1 MEKQWRAILAVL
13 LSVVLVFA
21 FASMAVACD
30 GTAAPPQPGSG
41 QESGTENEGDN
52 PGGETGNEDNP
63 GGETGNEDNPGGI
76 EDMTMQER
84 YEALCAAV
92 DAANGNYTLTIA
104 VVNRTETS
112 KLDISIHIADGK
124 MTAEMES
131 EYASQGDTS
140 TTAVTSYGLRQGD
153 YFYEKTVIGTQS
165 QTNVSYGES
174 VFEKIPAVL
183 DSVLSRVLGVYR
195 VSGFYERMLGTA
207 SVGEDAVT
215 FAFAEYMYDV
225 PDGSIVPEEDGC
237 RIDFTFRDILTPS
250 YDSRELT
257 YEVRVVLSALGTT
270 EVTLPVSEEEITAG
284 ITAYDRAY
292 AEIERAFSADTATLT
307 VEFTD
312 YYMTGLTAALHE
324 GQALCEATVPDW
336 TGTTEGTI
344 RFGLIKRD
352 GTFVYVGDMYY
363 ENVGLAPLSET
374 GMAVGWLLDN
384 VLGVSGIAQGYFE
397 LSPDDNGTL
406 VLSDAGKEYYNYC
419 ESMRLTID
427 DGVYTLDATLTD
439 AAVSWG
445 SLPKRAVMTIS
456 GVGTAAPIEFP
467 ADLAS
472 QADWYID
479 GVLYGIDGQG
489 NGQVRLIDEY
499 AEAAVIRSE
508 LTVGGVTR
516 PVTTLGA
523 ELFDVYE
530 YGYPRLRAIVVPV
543 SVRIIDCYLPGSVK
557 LYYDGT
563 AEQFAGVTGDGAAS
577 ATVYYYSETAPAD
590 DGNYWRWNDDRT
602 EVVDW

>member
-1 MEKQWRAILAVL
+1 MKKQWTAILAVL

-41 QESGTENEGDN
+41 QESGTENEG
-52 PGGETGNEDNP
+52 DNP

-131 EYASQGDTS
+131 EYTSQGDTS

-237 RIDFTFRDILTPS
+237 RIDFTFRDILSTAYNS
-250 YDSRELT
+250 QALT
-257 YEVRVVLSALGTT
+257 YDVNVVLSALGTT
-270 EVTLPVSEEEITAG
+270 EVTLPVSEAEITAG
-284 ITAYDRAY
+284 ITEYDRAY
-292 AEIERAFSADTATLT
+292 AEIERAFAADTATLT

-312 YYMTGLTAALHE
+312 YSFDSLTATLNE
-324 GQALCEATVPDW
+324 GQALCEAGVPDW

-352 GTFVYVGDMYY
+352 GVFVYVGDMDSMHI
-363 ENVGLAPLSET
+363 GLQPLSAT
-374 GMAVGWLLDN
+374 GLDVGWLLDN
-384 VLGVSGIAQGYFE
+384 VLGVSRIAKGYFQ
-397 LSPDDNGTL
+397 LSPDTPGEL
-406 VLSDAGKEYYNYC
+406 VLSDEGKEFYNYC
-419 ESMRLTID
+419 ESMRLTMD
-427 DGVYTLDATLTD
+427 DGVYVLDATLTD
-439 AAVSWG
+439 IAVSAVG
-445 SLPKRAVMTIS
+445 LPKRAVMTIS
-456 GVGTAAPIEFP
+456 GVGAADPIEFP
-467 ADLAS
+467 ADLAA

-479 GVLYGIDGQG
+479 GVLYGYDGQG

-508 LTVGGVTR
+508 LTVGGTTR
-516 PVTTLGA
+516 QVTTLGA
-523 ELFDVYE
+523 ELFNVYE
-530 YGYPRLRAIVVPV
+530 DGYPCLRRIVVPV
-543 SVRIIDCYLPGSVK
+543 SVRIIDCYVPGSVK
-557 LYYDGT
+557 LYYCGT
-563 AEQFAGVTGDGAAS
+563 AGQFADVTGVGAAS
-577 ATVYYYSETAPAD
+577 ATVYYYSETEPAD
-590 DGNYWRWNDDRT
+590 DGNRYWHWNDDRT

>member
-1 MEKQWRAILAVL
+1 MKKQWRAILAVL

-41 QESGTENEGDN
+41 QESGTENEG
-52 PGGETGNEDNP
+52 DNP

-131 EYASQGDTS
+131 EYTSQGDTS

-237 RIDFTFRDILTPS
+237 RIDFTFRDILSTAYNS
-250 YDSRELT
+250 QALT
-257 YEVRVVLSALGTT
+257 YDVNVVLSALGTT
-270 EVTLPVSEEEITAG
+270 EVTLPVSETEITAG
-284 ITAYDRAY
+284 ITEYDRAY
-292 AEIERAFSADTATLT
+292 AEIERAFAADTATLT

-312 YYMTGLTAALHE
+312 YSF
-324 GQALCEATVPDW
+324 GQALCEISIPAW
-336 TGTTEGTI
+336 TGEPGQNVYL
-344 RFGLIKRD
+344 GLIKR
-352 GTFVYVGDMYY
+352 GGVFVYVGELDYRSA
-363 ENVGLAPLSET
+363 GLAPLVGT
-374 GMAVGWLLDN
+374 GMDVGWLLDN
-384 VLGVSGIAQGYFE
+384 VLGVSRIAKGYFQ
-397 LSPDDNGTL
+397 LSPDTPGEL
-406 VLSDAGKEYYNYC
+406 VLSDEGKEFYNYC
-419 ESMRLTID
+419 ESMRLTMD
-427 DGVYTLDATLTD
+427 DGVYVLDATLTD
-439 AAVSWG
+439 IAVSAG
-445 SLPKRAVMTIS
+445 GLPKCAVMTIS
-456 GVGTAAPIEFP
+456 GVGATDPIEFP
-467 ADLAS
+467 ADLAA

-479 GVLYGIDGQG
+479 GVLYGYDGQG

-499 AEAAVIRSE
+499 AETAVIRSE
-508 LTVGGVTR
+508 LTVGGTTR
-516 PVTTLGA
+516 QVTTLGA
-523 ELFDVYE
+523 ELFNVYDD
-530 YGYPRLRAIVVPV
+530 GYPRLQRIVVPV
-543 SVRIIDCYLPGSVK
+543 SVRIIDCNVPGSVK
-557 LYYDGT
+557 LYYCGT
-563 AEQFAGVTGDGAAS
+563 AEQFADVTGDGAAS
-577 ATVYYYSETAPAD
+577 ATVYYYSETEPAD
-590 DGNYWRWNDDRT
+590 DGNQYWHWNDDRT